1 MDLQLKGKRALVT
14 GSNTGIGRG
23 IAMVLAR
30 EGVEVVIHGRNEE
43 RATQVADEIVGAG
56 GKAVVALGDLT
67 TDAGA
72 EAVIAAVDARL
83 GGVDILVNNAGGND
97 AGNNV
102 HREWFDV
109 PVGDWLYTFQENTMS
124 AVRLIHGLVPAMRER
139 GWGRVINIGT
149 AVATQPFAQIPDYS
163 CAKAGMLNMMMS
175 LSKALAHTGITVNT
189 ISPGSVLTDSVTEW
203 LTMIAKEHHWEGG
216 WDDWEKRLTSELVPI
231 SVSQIGRPE
240 DFGNLVCFLASP
252 LSRYITGAN
261 YRMDGGQCHS
271 LN

>member
-1 MDLQLKGKRALVT
+1 MDLQLTGKRALVT

-30 EGVEVVIHGRNEE
+30 EGASVVIHGRNAE
-43 RATQVADEIVGAG
+43 RAGKVAAEIVAAG
-56 GKAVVALGDLT
+56 GKALVACGDLA

-72 EAVIAAVDARL
+72 QAVADAIMREL
-83 GGVDILVNNAGGND
+83 GGLDILVNNVGGND

-102 HREWFDV
+102 HREFFDV
-109 PVGDWLYTFQENTMS
+109 PIADWAYTYQENTVS
-124 AVRLIHGLVPAMRER
+124 AVRMVHAFVPGMKQR

-163 CAKAGMLNMMMS
+163 AAKAGMLNMTIS

-189 ISPGSVLTDSVTEW
+189 LSPGSVLTDSVTEW
-203 LTMIAKEHHWEGG
+203 LTIIAKEHGWDGG

-240 DFGNLVCFLASP
+240 EYGHAVAWLASP
-252 LSRYITGAN
+252 HARYITGAN
-261 YRMDGGQCHS
+261 WRMDGGQCQS
-271 LN
+271 IN